1 MDLDHLFLPQDKLH
15 GELPLSSVTSV
26 DIPLTVKGGKFPFA
40 VHFSNKGSPWI
51 INAYSEV

>member
-26 DIPLTVKGGKFPFA
+26 DIPLTVKGGMFPFA